1 MERHTTLNL
10 ITSLLICICNIHAIT
25 VSGTV
30 KDEKGKAISGAQVK
44 LGIADVTTI
53 SGVDG
58 TFLINS
64 SSGFQRMIPQV
75 SEKMEKPAFLNGKL
89 TFTAHVQSKVIVREY
104 DIRGRQLASFIE
116 NVIKGRNIIS
126 IPRSAT
132 GMNLYVV
139 YLNDN
144 QYVFRCT
151 GSSQTTGHIS
161 RSENASN
168 EMEKISEE
176 KYEDY
181 LLIVKKGYLLHR
193 QKVTGSDTSN
203 VQIAMVPLQTGK
215 MQDGEG
221 NEYSTIKIGSQEWTS
236 ENIRSTKFNNGSP
249 IKLVTDSAEW
259 VNLTSPGYCF
269 YNNSNSIDD
278 HKKWGALYNWY
289 AAASGKLAP
298 SGWHVP
304 TDFDWDT
311 LQNYM
316 ITHGYNYTG
325 TINEENLIA
334 ISLSSAT
341 DWESFT
347 VVGAPGRDLNSNNG
361 SGFSA
366 MPSGHR
372 TAEGVFDGMGRNSHW
387 WCTTEADLENAW
399 DHEVYYYFWY
409 LGRLPMSKNSGS
421 SVRLVRD

>member
-1 MERHTTLNL
+1 MERHTILNL
-10 ITSLLICICNIHAIT
+10 ITLLICVCNIHAIT

-30 KDEKGKAISGAQVK
+30 KDEQGKAISGAQVK

-53 SGVDG
+53 SGADG
-58 TFLINS
+58 TFLVNS
-64 SSGFQRMIPQV
+64 SSGFQQMISQV
-75 SEKMEKPAFLNGKL
+75 SDQMEKPAFLNGKL

-104 DIRGRQLASFIE
+104 DIRGRQLASSVQ
-116 NVIKGRNIIS
+116 NVKKGRNKIS
-126 IPRSAT
+126 IPRSAKV
-132 GMNLYVV
+132 MNIYTV
-139 YLNDN
+139 YLNGN
-144 QYVFRCT
+144 RYVFRST
-151 GSSQTTGHIS
+151 GSSQTTDQIS
-161 RSENASN
+161 RYENANS
-168 EMEKISEE
+168 EIWKISENNN
-176 KYEDY
+176 DDF
-181 LLIVKKGYLLHR
+181 LLIVKKGYLLNR
-193 QKVTGSDTSN
+193 QKVTGTVILDVKITM
-203 VQIAMVPLQTGK
+203 IPLQTGK

-221 NEYSTIKIGSQEWTS
+221 NEYSTIKIGNQEWTS
-236 ENIRSTKFNNGSP
+236 ENIRSTKFNDGSP

-269 YNNSNSIDD
+269 YNNNSSIDD

-304 TDFDWDT
+304 TDSDWDT

-325 TINEENLIA
+325 KINEENLIA
-334 ISLSSAT
+334 IALSSTT

-372 TAEGVFDGMGRNSHW
+372 DAEGVFDGMGRNSHW

-409 LGRLPMSKNSGS
+409 LGRLPMSKNLGS